1 MKTETKISSLALVCA
16 LCAVVV
22 TPAMSAAPV
31 RTLGGAGTYTSASSA
46 AASKTSGTA
55 ATRAG
60 AMRVLPSTTKATT
73 SAKTSTTSGTTSGAV
88 TSTRAAMTPRLSIG
102 KYLPHRVVG
111 TTTGGSSSGGSSSG
125 GTTGGE
131 FVDVNDPLWLRVAQL
146 PDKFDDLE
154 AGVGVLEERV
164 DALEQAAAD
173 GVVTDE
179 EFKTVQ
185 DSVAAVESQVAE
197 IENVIADLPADVVG
211 KTELQSEI
219 DAVKALI
226 PSADDLAAST
236 DVVQLKSDVSALQG
250 SVSDMEKSVTDLE
263 AALAAKQNVLTAGQY
278 IEIVNDTV
286 SLKYADL
293 VADLEK
299 IAGNTVDISYDDAT
313 HTLSWSI
320 DGGQESATITFDD
333 TYETIANVQAAD
345 KLLQES
351 IDDLEERVAALETQ
365 VLEFVKTA
373 DLEASVTALEG
384 LIAGKQAIG
393 DYAMAADL
401 TTVQNKLDEM
411 SKAGYV
417 TSGDLTELQAALQ
430 TEIEKKQ
437 NSGDYVLTTTLD
449 SVQSSLNEAIAA
461 RATADQLSSLKSELE
476 DKIAKVQ
483 AGGVEGLENYALKS
497 DVQSALATK
506 ADASALADYALKT
519 DLPTA
524 TSDLTND
531 SGFITDAAL
540 ADYASLADLEKAE
553 LAIAALQ
560 DADSA
565 MNIAIKALQDA
576 GYVTADTLNAKVVEL
591 TAADAALQV
600 AIENLEKTIPSIDGL
615 ASEEY
620 VNSMVEGLSAI
631 DDELRAAIKA
641 IKAPDVD
648 KAYVDSAV
656 ASLNSAID
664 GLKSADTTMQGVID
678 SINSTLTTLA
688 TKAEL
693 SQAVDDLQAA
703 IDEINAGNV
712 TLTNYYTKT
721 EADEKFA
728 AKADLGAL
736 AYEDT
741 VNASQ
746 ITSIDGSVINDGT
759 VTVDKIS
766 TGDEQM
772 AAGDFAM
779 LVSDGNGGVTWA
791 SVDVAE

>member
-1 MKTETKISSLALVCA
+1 MKTELKISSLALICA
-16 LCAVVV
+16 LCTVVA

-31 RTLGGAGTYTSASSA
+31 RSLGGAGTYTSASSA
-46 AASKTSGTA
+46 AASKTSGA
-55 ATRAG
+55 STRAG
-60 AMRVLPSTTKATT
+60 AMRVLPSTTKATS
-73 SAKTSTTSGTTSGAV
+73 SAKTSTTSATTSGAV
-88 TSTRAAMTPRLSIG
+88 TSTRVAMSPRLSIG
-102 KYLPHRVVG
+102 KYLPHRVVA
-111 TTTGGSSSGGSSSG
+111 TAPGGSSSGGSSSG

-164 DALEQAAAD
+164 DALEKAAAD

-197 IENVIADLPADVVG
+197 IENAIADLPADVVG

-226 PSADDLAAST
+226 PSADDLAASA
-236 DVVQLKSDVSALQG
+236 DVVQLKSDVSALQD
-250 SVSDMEKSVTDLE
+250 SVADMEKSVTDLE
-263 AALAAKQNVLTAGQY
+263 TALAAKQNVLTAGQY

-373 DLEASVTALEG
+373 ELEASVTALEG

-430 TEIEKKQ
+430 TEIDKKQ
-437 NSGDYVLTTTLD
+437 NSGDYVLTTTLNT
-449 SVQSSLNEAIAA
+449 VQSALNDAIAA
-461 RATADQLSSLKSELE
+461 RATADQLAALKTELE
-476 DKIAKVQ
+476 KQIAQVQ

-497 DVQSALATK
+497 DVESALATK
-506 ADASALADYALKT
+506 ADASALADYAL
-519 DLPTA
+519 
-524 TSDLTND
+524 
-531 SGFITDAAL
+531 
-540 ADYASLADLEKAE
+540 LADLESAE

-565 MNIAIKALQDA
+565 MDIAVKALQDA
-576 GYVTADTLNAKVVEL
+576 DKGFATSETLNAKVVEL
-591 TAADAALQV
+591 TAADAALQA
-600 AIENLEKTIPSIDGL
+600 AIESLEKTIPSIDGL
-615 ASEEY
+615 ATEEY
-620 VNSMVEGLSAI
+620 VNSMVEGLNAV
-631 DDELRAAIKA
+631 DDELRAALAA
-641 IKAPDVD
+641 IKEPDVD
-648 KAYVDSAV
+648 QAYVDAAV
-656 ASLNSAID
+656 ESLNSAID
-664 GLKSADTTMQGVID
+664 GLKSADTTMQGAID
-678 SINSTLTTLA
+678 SINSTLATLA
-688 TKAEL
+688 TKDEL
-693 SQAVDDLQAA
+693 KDAKDELQAA
-703 IDEINAGNV
+703 IDKINAGDV
-712 TLTNYYTKT
+712 ELANYYTKT
-721 EADEKFA
+721 EADNKFA
-728 AKADLGAL
+728 AKADLGVL
-736 AYEDT
+736 AYKDT
-741 VNASQ
+741 VEAAQ
-746 ITSIDGSVINDGT
+746 ITSIDGSVIEMGT

-766 TGDEQM
+766 TGDAEM
-772 AAGDFAM
+772 ADGDFAM

>member
-1 MKTETKISSLALVCA
+1 MKTELKISSLALICA
-16 LCAVVV
+16 LCTVVA

-31 RTLGGAGTYTSASSA
+31 RSLGGAGTYTSASSA
-46 AASKTSGTA
+46 AASKTSGA
-55 ATRAG
+55 STRAG
-60 AMRVLPSTTKATT
+60 AMRVLPSTTKATS
-73 SAKTSTTSGTTSGAV
+73 SAKTSTTSATTSGAV

-102 KYLPHRVVG
+102 KYLPHRVVA
-111 TTTGGSSSGGSSSG
+111 TAPGGSSSGGSSSG

-164 DALEQAAAD
+164 DALEKAAAD

-185 DSVAAVESQVAE
+185 DSVTAVESQVAE
-197 IENVIADLPADVVG
+197 IENAIADLPADVVG

-226 PSADDLAAST
+226 PSADDLAASA
-236 DVVQLKSDVSALQG
+236 DVVQLKSDVSALQD
-250 SVSDMEKSVTDLE
+250 SVADMEKSVTDLE
-263 AALAAKQNVLTAGQY
+263 AALATKQNVLTAGQY

-373 DLEASVTALEG
+373 DLEALVTALEG

-430 TEIEKKQ
+430 TEIDKKQ

-449 SVQSSLNEAIAA
+449 SVQSSLNDAIAS
-461 RATADQLSSLKSELE
+461 RATADQLAALKTELE
-476 DKIAKVQ
+476 KQIAQVQ

-497 DVQSALATK
+497 EVESALATK
-506 ADASALADYALKT
+506 ADASVLADYAL
-519 DLPTA
+519 
-524 TSDLTND
+524 
-531 SGFITDAAL
+531 
-540 ADYASLADLEKAE
+540 LADLESAE

-565 MNIAIKALQDA
+565 MDIAVKALQDA
-576 GYVTADTLNAKVVEL
+576 DKGFATSETLNAKVVEL
-591 TAADAALQV
+591 TAADAALQA
-600 AIENLEKTIPSIDGL
+600 AIESLEKTIPSIYGL
-615 ASEEY
+615 ATEEY
-620 VNSMVEGLSAI
+620 VNSMVEGLNAV

-641 IKAPDVD
+641 IKEPDVD
-648 KAYVDSAV
+648 QAYVDAAV
-656 ASLNSAID
+656 ESLNSAID
-664 GLKSADTTMQGVID
+664 GLKAADTTMQGAID
-678 SINSTLTTLA
+678 SINSTLATLA
-688 TKAEL
+688 TKDEL
-693 SQAVDDLQAA
+693 KDTKTELQAA
-703 IDEINAGNV
+703 IDKINAGDV
-712 TLTNYYTKT
+712 ELANYYTKT
-721 EADEKFA
+721 EADNKFA

-736 AYEDT
+736 AYKDT
-741 VNASQ
+741 VEAAQ
-746 ITSIDGSVINDGT
+746 ITSINGSVIEMGT
-759 VTVDKIS
+759 VTADKIS
-766 TGDEQM
+766 TGEEQM

>member
-1 MKTETKISSLALVCA
+1 MKTELKISSLALICA
-16 LCAVVV
+16 LCTVVA

-31 RTLGGAGTYTSASSA
+31 RSLGGAGTYTSASSA
-46 AASKTSGTA
+46 AASKTSGA
-55 ATRAG
+55 STRAG
-60 AMRVLPSTTKATT
+60 AMRVLPSTTKATS
-73 SAKTSTTSGTTSGAV
+73 SAKTSTTSAATSGAV

-102 KYLPHRVVG
+102 KYLPHRVVA
-111 TTTGGSSSGGSSSG
+111 TAPGGSSSGGSSSG

-164 DALEQAAAD
+164 DALEKAAAD

-197 IENVIADLPADVVG
+197 IENAIADLPADVVG

-226 PSADDLAAST
+226 PSADDLAASA
-236 DVVQLKSDVSALQG
+236 DVVQLKSDVSALQD
-250 SVSDMEKSVTDLE
+250 SVADMEKFVTDLE
-263 AALAAKQNVLTAGQY
+263 TALATKQNVLTAGQY

-345 KLLQES
+345 KRLQES

-365 VLEFVKTA
+365 ILDFAKTA
-373 DLEASVTALEG
+373 DVEAAMAELDA
-384 LIAGKQAIG
+384 LIATKQAIG
-393 DYAMAADL
+393 NYAQSEDL
-401 TTVQNKLDEM
+401 AKVQTKLTEM
-411 SKAGYV
+411 SEAGYV
-417 TSGDLTELQAALQ
+417 TSNELTNLLAALE
-430 TEIEKKQ
+430 TEIQGKQ
-437 NSGDYVLTTTLD
+437 DADDYVLTTTLNT
-449 SVQSSLNEAIAA
+449 VQSALNDAIAA
-461 RATADQLSSLKSELE
+461 RATADQLAALKTELE
-476 DKIAKVQ
+476 EQIAKVQ

-497 DVQSALATK
+497 EVESALATK
-506 ADASALADYALKT
+506 ADASVLADYAL
-519 DLPTA
+519 
-524 TSDLTND
+524 
-531 SGFITDAAL
+531 
-540 ADYASLADLEKAE
+540 LADLESAE

-565 MNIAIKALQDA
+565 MDIAVKALQDA
-576 GYVTADTLNAKVVEL
+576 DKGFATSETLNAKVVEL
-591 TAADAALQV
+591 TAADAALQA
-600 AIENLEKTIPSIDGL
+600 AIESLEKTIPSIDGL
-615 ASEEY
+615 ATEEY
-620 VNSMVEGLSAI
+620 VNSMVEGLSAV

-641 IKAPDVD
+641 IKEPDVD
-648 KAYVDSAV
+648 QAYVDAAV
-656 ASLNSAID
+656 ESLNSAID
-664 GLKSADTTMQGVID
+664 GLKAADTTMQGAID
-678 SINSTLTTLA
+678 SINSTLATLA
-688 TKAEL
+688 TKNELKDAKAE
-693 SQAVDDLQAA
+693 LQAA
-703 IDEINAGNV
+703 IDKINAGDV
-712 TLTNYYTKT
+712 ELANYYTKT
-721 EADEKFA
+721 EADNKFA

-736 AYEDT
+736 AYKDT
-741 VNASQ
+741 VEAAQ
-746 ITSIDGSVINDGT
+746 ITSINGSVIEMGT
-759 VTVDKIS
+759 VTADKIS
-766 TGDEQM
+766 TGEEQM

>member
-1 MKTETKISSLALVCA
+1 MKTELKISSLALICA
-16 LCAVVV
+16 LCTVVA

-31 RTLGGAGTYTSASSA
+31 RSLGGAGTYTSASSA
-46 AASKTSGTA
+46 AASKTSGA
-55 ATRAG
+55 STRAG
-60 AMRVLPSTTKATT
+60 AMRVLPSTTKATSST
-73 SAKTSTTSGTTSGAV
+73 KTSTTSATTSGAV
-88 TSTRAAMTPRLSIG
+88 TSTRAAMSPRLSIG
-102 KYLPHRVVG
+102 KYLPHRVVA
-111 TTTGGSSSGGSSSG
+111 TAPGGSSSGGSSSG
-125 GTTGGE
+125 GTTDGE

-164 DALEQAAAD
+164 DALEKAAAD

-197 IENVIADLPADVVG
+197 IENAIADLPADVVG

-226 PSADDLAAST
+226 PSADDLAASA
-236 DVVQLKSDVSALQG
+236 DVVQLKSDVSALQD
-250 SVSDMEKSVTDLE
+250 SVADMEKSVTDLE
-263 AALAAKQNVLTAGQY
+263 AALATKQNVLTAGQY

-373 DLEASVTALEG
+373 ELEASVTALEG

-417 TSGDLTELQAALQ
+417 TSGDLTELQVALQ
-430 TEIEKKQ
+430 TEIDKKQ

-449 SVQSSLNEAIAA
+449 SVQSSLNDAIAA
-461 RATADQLSSLKSELE
+461 RATADQLAALKTELE
-476 DKIAKVQ
+476 KQIAQVQ

-497 DVQSALATK
+497 DVESALAAK
-506 ADASALADYALKT
+506 ADASVLADYAL
-519 DLPTA
+519 
-524 TSDLTND
+524 
-531 SGFITDAAL
+531 
-540 ADYASLADLEKAE
+540 LADLESAE

-565 MNIAIKALQDA
+565 MDIAVKALQDA
-576 GYVTADTLNAKVVEL
+576 DKGFATSETLNAKVVEL
-591 TAADAALQV
+591 TAADAALQA
-600 AIENLEKTIPSIDGL
+600 AIESLEKTIPSIDGL
-615 ASEEY
+615 ATEEY
-620 VNSMVEGLSAI
+620 VNSMVEGLNAV

-641 IKAPDVD
+641 IKEPDVD
-648 KAYVDSAV
+648 QAYVDAAV
-656 ASLNSAID
+656 ESLNSAID
-664 GLKSADTTMQGVID
+664 GLKAADTTMQGAID
-678 SINSTLTTLA
+678 SINSTLATLA
-688 TKAEL
+688 TKDEL
-693 SQAVDDLQAA
+693 KDAKDELQAA
-703 IDEINAGNV
+703 IDKINAGDV
-712 TLTNYYTKT
+712 ELANYYTKT
-721 EADEKFA
+721 EADNKFA

-736 AYEDT
+736 AYKDT
-741 VNASQ
+741 VEAAQ
-746 ITSIDGSVINDGT
+746 ITSIDGSVIEMGT

-766 TGDEQM
+766 TGSEQM

>member
-1 MKTETKISSLALVCA
+1 MWYYIHKQREDMKTELKISSLALICA
-16 LCAVVV
+16 LCTVVA

-31 RTLGGAGTYTSASSA
+31 RSLGGAGTYTSASSA
-46 AASKTSGTA
+46 AASKTSGA
-55 ATRAG
+55 STRAG
-60 AMRVLPSTTKATT
+60 AMRVLPSTTKATS
-73 SAKTSTTSGTTSGAV
+73 SAKTSTTSAT

-102 KYLPHRVVG
+102 KYLGGTPVKVV
-111 TTTGGSSSGGSSSG
+111 TGGSSSGGSSSG

-164 DALEQAAAD
+164 DALEKAAAD

-197 IENVIADLPADVVG
+197 IENAIADLPADVVG

-226 PSADDLAAST
+226 PSADDLAASA
-236 DVVQLKSDVSALQG
+236 DVVQLKTDVSALQD
-250 SVSDMEKSVTDLE
+250 SVADMEKSVTDLE

-373 DLEASVTALEG
+373 ELEASVTALEG
-384 LIAGKQAIG
+384 LIDGKQAIG

-430 TEIEKKQ
+430 TEIDKKQ
-437 NSGDYVLTTTLD
+437 NSGDYVLTTTLNT
-449 SVQSSLNEAIAA
+449 VQSALNDAIAA
-461 RATADQLSSLKSELE
+461 RATADQLASLKKELE

-497 DVQSALATK
+497 EVESALATK
-506 ADASALADYALKT
+506 ADASVLEDYAL
-519 DLPTA
+519 
-524 TSDLTND
+524 
-531 SGFITDAAL
+531 
-540 ADYASLADLEKAE
+540 LADLESAE

-565 MNIAIKALQDA
+565 MDIAVKALQDA
-576 GYVTADTLNAKVVEL
+576 DKGFATSETLNAKVVEL
-591 TAADAALQV
+591 TAADAALQA
-600 AIENLEKTIPSIDGL
+600 AIESLEKTIPSIDGL
-615 ASEEY
+615 ATEEY
-620 VNSMVEGLSAI
+620 VNSMVEGLNAV

-641 IKAPDVD
+641 IKEPDVD
-648 KAYVDSAV
+648 QAYVDAAV
-656 ASLNSAID
+656 ESLNSAID
-664 GLKSADTTMQGVID
+664 GLKAADTTMQGAID
-678 SINSTLTTLA
+678 SINSTLATLA
-688 TKAEL
+688 TKDEL
-693 SQAVDDLQAA
+693 KDAKDELQAA
-703 IDEINAGNV
+703 IDKINAGDV
-712 TLTNYYTKT
+712 ELANYYTKT
-721 EADEKFA
+721 EADNKFA
-728 AKADLGAL
+728 AKANLGAL
-736 AYEDT
+736 AYKDT
-741 VNASQ
+741 VEAAQ
-746 ITSIDGSVINDGT
+746 ITSINGSVIEMGT
-759 VTVDKIS
+759 VTADKIS
-766 TGDEQM
+766 TGEEQM

>member
-1 MKTETKISSLALVCA
+1 MKTELKISSLALICA
-16 LCAVVV
+16 LCTVVA

-31 RTLGGAGTYTSASSA
+31 RSLGGAGTYTSASSA
-46 AASKTSGTA
+46 AASKTSGA
-55 ATRAG
+55 STRAG
-60 AMRVLPSTTKATT
+60 AMRVLPSTTKATS
-73 SAKTSTTSGTTSGAV
+73 SAKTSTTSATTSGAV
-88 TSTRAAMTPRLSIG
+88 TSTRAAMSPRLSIG
-102 KYLPHRVVG
+102 KYLGGTPVKVV
-111 TTTGGSSSGGSSSG
+111 TGGSSSGGSSSG

-164 DALEQAAAD
+164 DALEKAAAD

-197 IENVIADLPADVVG
+197 IENAIADLPADVVG

-226 PSADDLAAST
+226 PSADDLAASA
-236 DVVQLKSDVSALQG
+236 DVVQLKTDVSALQG
-250 SVSDMEKSVTDLE
+250 SVADMEKSVTDLE
-263 AALAAKQNVLTAGQY
+263 AALATKQNVLTAGQY

-373 DLEASVTALEG
+373 ELEASVTALEG

-430 TEIEKKQ
+430 TEIDKKQ
-437 NSGDYVLTTTLD
+437 NSGDYVLTTTLN
-449 SVQSSLNEAIAA
+449 SVQSSLNDAIAA
-461 RATADQLSSLKSELE
+461 RATADQLAALKTELE
-476 DKIAKVQ
+476 EQIAQVQ

-497 DVQSALATK
+497 EVESALVTK
-506 ADASALADYALKT
+506 ADASVLADYAL
-519 DLPTA
+519 
-524 TSDLTND
+524 
-531 SGFITDAAL
+531 
-540 ADYASLADLEKAE
+540 LADLESAE

-565 MNIAIKALQDA
+565 MDIAVKALQDA
-576 GYVTADTLNAKVVEL
+576 DKGFATSETLNAKVVEL
-591 TAADAALQV
+591 TAADAALQA
-600 AIENLEKTIPSIDGL
+600 AIESLENTIPSIDGL
-615 ASEEY
+615 ATEEY
-620 VNSMVEGLSAI
+620 VNSMVEGLSAV

-641 IKAPDVD
+641 IKEPDVD
-648 KAYVDSAV
+648 QAYVDAAV
-656 ASLNSAID
+656 ESLNSAID
-664 GLKSADTTMQGVID
+664 GLKAADTTMQGAID
-678 SINSTLTTLA
+678 SINSTLATLA
-688 TKAEL
+688 TKDELKDTKAE
-693 SQAVDDLQAA
+693 LQAA
-703 IDEINAGNV
+703 IDKINAGDV
-712 TLTNYYTKT
+712 ELANYYTKT
-721 EADEKFA
+721 EADNKFA

-736 AYEDT
+736 AYKDT
-741 VNASQ
+741 VEAAQ
-746 ITSIDGSVINDGT
+746 ITSIDGSVIEMGT
-759 VTVDKIS
+759 VTADKIS
-766 TGDEQM
+766 TGNEQM

>member
-1 MKTETKISSLALVCA
+1 MKTELKISSLALICA
-16 LCAVVV
+16 LCTVVA

-31 RTLGGAGTYTSASSA
+31 RSLGGAGTYTSASSA
-46 AASKTSGTA
+46 AASKTSGA
-55 ATRAG
+55 STRAG
-60 AMRVLPSTTKATT
+60 AMRVLPSTTKATS
-73 SAKTSTTSGTTSGAV
+73 SAKTSTTSATTSGAV

-102 KYLPHRVVG
+102 KYLPHRVVA
-111 TTTGGSSSGGSSSG
+111 TAPGGSSSGGSSSG

-164 DALEQAAAD
+164 DALEKAAAD

-197 IENVIADLPADVVG
+197 IENAIADLPADVVG

-226 PSADDLAAST
+226 PSADDLAASA
-236 DVVQLKSDVSALQG
+236 DVVQLKSDVSALQD
-250 SVSDMEKSVTDLE
+250 SVADMEKSVTDLE
-263 AALAAKQNVLTAGQY
+263 AALATKQNVLTAGQY

-373 DLEASVTALEG
+373 ELEASVTALEG

-430 TEIEKKQ
+430 TEIDKKQ

-449 SVQSSLNEAIAA
+449 SVQSSLNDAIAA
-461 RATADQLSSLKSELE
+461 RATADQLAALKTELE
-476 DKIAKVQ
+476 KQIAQVQ

-497 DVQSALATK
+497 EVESALATK
-506 ADASALADYALKT
+506 ADASVLADYAL
-519 DLPTA
+519 
-524 TSDLTND
+524 
-531 SGFITDAAL
+531 
-540 ADYASLADLEKAE
+540 LADLESAE

-565 MNIAIKALQDA
+565 MDIAVKALQDA
-576 GYVTADTLNAKVVEL
+576 DKGFATSETLNAKVVEL
-591 TAADAALQV
+591 TAADAALQA
-600 AIENLEKTIPSIDGL
+600 AIESLEKTIPSIDGL
-615 ASEEY
+615 ATEEY
-620 VNSMVEGLSAI
+620 VNSMVEGLNAV

-641 IKAPDVD
+641 IKEPDVD
-648 KAYVDSAV
+648 QAYVDAAV
-656 ASLNSAID
+656 ESLNSAID
-664 GLKSADTTMQGVID
+664 GLKSADTTMQGAID
-678 SINSTLTTLA
+678 SINSTLATLA
-688 TKAEL
+688 TKDEL
-693 SQAVDDLQAA
+693 KDAKDELQAA
-703 IDEINAGNV
+703 IDKINAGDV
-712 TLTNYYTKT
+712 ELANYYTKT
-721 EADEKFA
+721 EADNKFA

-736 AYEDT
+736 AYKDT
-741 VNASQ
+741 VEAAQ
-746 ITSIDGSVINDGT
+746 ITSINGSVIEMGT
-759 VTVDKIS
+759 VTADKIS
-766 TGDEQM
+766 TGEEQM

>member
-1 MKTETKISSLALVCA
+1 MKTELKISSLALICA
-16 LCAVVV
+16 LCTVVA

-31 RTLGGAGTYTSASSA
+31 RSLGGAGTYTSASSA
-46 AASKTSGTA
+46 AASKTSGA
-55 ATRAG
+55 STRAG
-60 AMRVLPSTTKATT
+60 AMRVLPSTTKATS
-73 SAKTSTTSGTTSGAV
+73 SAKTSTTSAT
-88 TSTRAAMTPRLSIG
+88 TSTRAAMSPRLSIG
-102 KYLPHRVVG
+102 KYLPHRVVA
-111 TTTGGSSSGGSSSG
+111 TAPGGSSSGGSSSG

-164 DALEQAAAD
+164 DALEKAAAD

-197 IENVIADLPADVVG
+197 IENAIADLPADVVG

-226 PSADDLAAST
+226 PSADDLAASA
-236 DVVQLKSDVSALQG
+236 DVVQLKTDVSALQD
-250 SVSDMEKSVTDLE
+250 SVADMEKSVTDLE
-263 AALAAKQNVLTAGQY
+263 AALATKQNVLTAGQY

-373 DLEASVTALEG
+373 ELEASVTALEG

-430 TEIEKKQ
+430 TEIDKKQ

-449 SVQSSLNEAIAA
+449 SVQSSLNDAIAA
-461 RATADQLSSLKSELE
+461 RATADQLAALKTELE
-476 DKIAKVQ
+476 KQIAQVQ

-497 DVQSALATK
+497 EVESALATK
-506 ADASALADYALKT
+506 ADASVLADYAL
-519 DLPTA
+519 
-524 TSDLTND
+524 
-531 SGFITDAAL
+531 
-540 ADYASLADLEKAE
+540 LADLESAE

-565 MNIAIKALQDA
+565 MDIAVKALQDA
-576 GYVTADTLNAKVVEL
+576 DKGFATSETLNAKVVEL
-591 TAADAALQV
+591 TAADAALQA
-600 AIENLEKTIPSIDGL
+600 AIESLEKTIPSIDGL
-615 ASEEY
+615 ATEEY
-620 VNSMVEGLSAI
+620 VNSMVEGLNAV

-641 IKAPDVD
+641 IKEPDVD
-648 KAYVDSAV
+648 QAYVDAAV
-656 ASLNSAID
+656 ESLNSAID
-664 GLKSADTTMQGVID
+664 GLKAADTTMQGAID
-678 SINSTLTTLA
+678 SINSTLATLA
-688 TKAEL
+688 TKNELKDAKAE
-693 SQAVDDLQAA
+693 LQAA
-703 IDEINAGNV
+703 IDKINAGDV
-712 TLTNYYTKT
+712 ELANYYTKT
-721 EADEKFA
+721 EADNKFA

-736 AYEDT
+736 AYKDT
-741 VNASQ
+741 VEAAQ
-746 ITSIDGSVINDGT
+746 ITSINGSVIEMGT
-759 VTVDKIS
+759 VTADKIS
-766 TGDEQM
+766 TGSEQM

>member
-1 MKTETKISSLALVCA
+1 MKTELKISSLALICA
-16 LCAVVV
+16 LCTVVA

-31 RTLGGAGTYTSASSA
+31 RSLGGAGTYTSASSA
-46 AASKTSGTA
+46 AASKTSGA
-55 ATRAG
+55 STRAG
-60 AMRVLPSTTKATT
+60 AMRVLPSTTKATS
-73 SAKTSTTSGTTSGAV
+73 SAKTSTTSATTSGAV

-102 KYLPHRVVG
+102 KYLPHRVVA
-111 TTTGGSSSGGSSSG
+111 TAPGGSSSGGSSSG

-164 DALEQAAAD
+164 DALEKAAAD

-185 DSVAAVESQVAE
+185 DSVTAVESQVAE
-197 IENVIADLPADVVG
+197 IENAIADLPADVVG

-226 PSADDLAAST
+226 PSADDLAASA
-236 DVVQLKSDVSALQG
+236 DVVQLKSDVSALQD
-250 SVSDMEKSVTDLE
+250 SVADMEKSVTDLE
-263 AALAAKQNVLTAGQY
+263 TALATKQNVLTAGQY

-373 DLEASVTALEG
+373 ELEASVTALEG

-430 TEIEKKQ
+430 TEIDKKQ

-449 SVQSSLNEAIAA
+449 SVQSSLNDAIAA
-461 RATADQLSSLKSELE
+461 RATADQLAALKTELE
-476 DKIAKVQ
+476 EQIAKVQ

-497 DVQSALATK
+497 Q
-506 ADASALADYALKT
+506 
-519 DLPTA
+519 LPTA
-524 TSDLTND
+524 TSQLTND
-531 SGFITDAAL
+531 SGFITDDAL
-540 ADYASLADLEKAE
+540 ANYAPLADLESAE

-565 MNIAIKALQDA
+565 MDIAVKALQDA
-576 GYVTADTLNAKVVEL
+576 DKGFATSETLNAKVVEL
-591 TAADAALQV
+591 TAADAALQA
-600 AIENLEKTIPSIDGL
+600 AIESLEKTIPSIDGL
-615 ASEEY
+615 ATEEY
-620 VNSMVEGLSAI
+620 VNSMVEGLSAV

-641 IKAPDVD
+641 IKEPDVD
-648 KAYVDSAV
+648 QAYVDAAV
-656 ASLNSAID
+656 ESLNSAID
-664 GLKSADTTMQGVID
+664 GLKSADTTMQGAID
-678 SINSTLTTLA
+678 SINSTLATLVTKDELKD
-688 TKAEL
+688 TKAE
-693 SQAVDDLQAA
+693 LQAA
-703 IDEINAGNV
+703 IDKINAGDV
-712 TLTNYYTKT
+712 ELANYYTKT
-721 EADEKFA
+721 EADNKFA

-736 AYEDT
+736 AYKDT
-741 VNASQ
+741 VEAAQ
-746 ITSIDGSVINDGT
+746 ITSIDGSVIEMGT
-759 VTVDKIS
+759 VTADKIS
-766 TGDEQM
+766 TGSEQM

>member
-1 MKTETKISSLALVCA
+1 MKTELKISSLALICA
-16 LCAVVV
+16 LCTVVA

-31 RTLGGAGTYTSASSA
+31 RSLGGAGTYTSASSA
-46 AASKTSGTA
+46 AASKTSGA
-55 ATRAG
+55 STRAG
-60 AMRVLPSTTKATT
+60 AMRVLPSTTKATS
-73 SAKTSTTSGTTSGAV
+73 SAKTSTTSAT

-102 KYLPHRVVG
+102 KYLPHRVVA
-111 TTTGGSSSGGSSSG
+111 TAPGGSSSGGSSSG

-164 DALEQAAAD
+164 DALEKAAAD

-197 IENVIADLPADVVG
+197 IENAIADLPADVVG

-226 PSADDLAAST
+226 PSADDLAASA
-236 DVVQLKSDVSALQG
+236 DVVQLKTDVSALQD
-250 SVSDMEKSVTDLE
+250 SVADMEKSVTDLD
-263 AALAAKQNVLTAGQY
+263 AALATKQNVLTAGQY

-345 KLLQES
+345 KRLQES

-365 VLEFVKTA
+365 ILDFAKTA
-373 DLEASVTALEG
+373 DVEAAMEELDA
-384 LIAGKQAIG
+384 LIATKQAIG
-393 DYAMAADL
+393 NYAQSEDL
-401 TTVQNKLDEM
+401 AKVQTKLTEM
-411 SKAGYV
+411 SEAGYV
-417 TSGDLTELQAALQ
+417 TSNELTKLLAALE
-430 TEIEKKQ
+430 TEIQGKQ
-437 NSGDYVLTTTLD
+437 DADDYVLTTTLNT
-449 SVQSSLNEAIAA
+449 VQSALNDAIAA
-461 RATADQLSSLKSELE
+461 RATADQLAALKTELE
-476 DKIAKVQ
+476 KQIAQVQ

-497 DVQSALATK
+497 EVE
-506 ADASALADYALKT
+506 SALADYAL
-519 DLPTA
+519 
-524 TSDLTND
+524 
-531 SGFITDAAL
+531 
-540 ADYASLADLEKAE
+540 LADLESAE
-553 LAIAALQ
+553 LTIAALQ

-565 MNIAIKALQDA
+565 MDITVKALQDA
-576 GYVTADTLNAKVVEL
+576 DKGFATSETLNAKVVEL
-591 TAADAALQV
+591 TAADAALRA
-600 AIENLEKTIPSIDGL
+600 AIESLEKTIPSIDGL
-615 ASEEY
+615 ATEEY
-620 VNSMVEGLSAI
+620 VNSMVEGLNAV

-641 IKAPDVD
+641 IKESGVD
-648 KAYVDSAV
+648 QAYVDAAV
-656 ASLNSAID
+656 ESLNSAID
-664 GLKSADTTMQGVID
+664 GLKSADTTMQGAID
-678 SINSTLTTLA
+678 SINSTLATLA
-688 TKAEL
+688 TKDEL
-693 SQAVDDLQAA
+693 EDAKDELQAA
-703 IDEINAGNV
+703 IDKINAGDIE
-712 TLTNYYTKT
+712 LANYYTKT
-721 EADEKFA
+721 EADNKFA

-736 AYEDT
+736 AYKDT
-741 VNASQ
+741 VEAAQ
-746 ITSIDGSVINDGT
+746 ITSIDGSVIEMGT
-759 VTVDKIS
+759 VTADKIS
-766 TGDEQM
+766 TGSEQM

>member
-1 MKTETKISSLALVCA
+1 MKTELKISSLALVCA
-16 LCAVVV
+16 LCTVVA

-31 RTLGGAGTYTSASSA
+31 RSLGGAGTYTSASSA
-46 AASKTSGTA
+46 AASKTSGA
-55 ATRAG
+55 STRAG
-60 AMRVLPSTTKATT
+60 AMRVLPSTTKATS
-73 SAKTSTTSGTTSGAV
+73 SAKTSTASAT
-88 TSTRAAMTPRLSIG
+88 TSTRAAMSPRLSIG
-102 KYLPHRVVG
+102 KYLGGTPVKVV
-111 TTTGGSSSGGSSSG
+111 TGGSSSGGSSSG

-164 DALEQAAAD
+164 DALEKAAAD

-197 IENVIADLPADVVG
+197 IENAIADLPADVVG

-226 PSADDLAAST
+226 PSADDLAASA
-236 DVVQLKSDVSALQG
+236 DVVQLKTDVSALQD
-250 SVSDMEKSVTDLE
+250 SVADMEKSVTDLE
-263 AALAAKQNVLTAGQY
+263 AALATKQNVLTAGQY

-345 KLLQES
+345 KRLQES

-373 DLEASVTALEG
+373 ELEASVTALEG

-417 TSGDLTELQAALQ
+417 TSGDLTDLQAALQ
-430 TEIEKKQ
+430 TEIDKKQ

-449 SVQSSLNEAIAA
+449 SVQSSLNDAIAA
-461 RATADQLSSLKSELE
+461 RATADQLAALKTELE
-476 DKIAKVQ
+476 KQIAQVQ

-497 DVQSALATK
+497 EVESALATK
-506 ADASALADYALKT
+506 ADASVLEDYAL
-519 DLPTA
+519 
-524 TSDLTND
+524 
-531 SGFITDAAL
+531 
-540 ADYASLADLEKAE
+540 LADLESAE

-565 MNIAIKALQDA
+565 MDIAVKALQDA
-576 GYVTADTLNAKVVEL
+576 DKGFATSETLNAKVVEL
-591 TAADAALQV
+591 TAADAALQA
-600 AIENLEKTIPSIDGL
+600 AIESLEKTIPSIDGL
-615 ASEEY
+615 ATEEY
-620 VNSMVEGLSAI
+620 VNSMVEGLSAV

-641 IKAPDVD
+641 IKEPDVD
-648 KAYVDSAV
+648 QAYVDAAV
-656 ASLNSAID
+656 ESLNSAID
-664 GLKSADTTMQGVID
+664 GLKSADTTMQGAID
-678 SINSTLTTLA
+678 SINSTLATLA
-688 TKAEL
+688 TKDEL
-693 SQAVDDLQAA
+693 KDAKDELQAA
-703 IDEINAGNV
+703 IDKINAGDV
-712 TLTNYYTKT
+712 ELANYYTKT
-721 EADEKFA
+721 EADNKFA

-736 AYEDT
+736 AYKDT
-741 VNASQ
+741 VEAAQ
-746 ITSIDGSVINDGT
+746 ITSINGSVIEMGT
-759 VTVDKIS
+759 VTADKIS
-766 TGDEQM
+766 TGSEQM

>member
-1 MKTETKISSLALVCA
+1 MKTELKISSLALICA
-16 LCAVVV
+16 LCTVVA

-31 RTLGGAGTYTSASSA
+31 RSLGGAGTYTSASSA
-46 AASKTSGTA
+46 AASKTSGA
-55 ATRAG
+55 STRAG
-60 AMRVLPSTTKATT
+60 AMRVLPSTTKATS
-73 SAKTSTTSGTTSGAV
+73 SAKTSTTSATTSGAV
-88 TSTRAAMTPRLSIG
+88 TSTRAAMSPRLSIG
-102 KYLPHRVVG
+102 KYLPHRVVA
-111 TTTGGSSSGGSSSG
+111 TAPGGSSSGGSSSG

-131 FVDVNDPLWLRVAQL
+131 FVDVNDPLWVRVAQL

-164 DALEQAAAD
+164 DALEKAAAD

-179 EFKTVQ
+179 ELKTVQ

-197 IENVIADLPADVVG
+197 IENAIADLPADVVG

-226 PSADDLAAST
+226 PSADDLAASA
-236 DVVQLKSDVSALQG
+236 DVVQLKSDVSALQD
-250 SVSDMEKSVTDLE
+250 SVADMEKSVTDLE
-263 AALAAKQNVLTAGQY
+263 TALATKQNVLTAGQY

-373 DLEASVTALEG
+373 ELEASVTALEG

-430 TEIEKKQ
+430 TEIDKKQ
-437 NSGDYVLTTTLD
+437 NSGDYVLTTTLN
-449 SVQSSLNEAIAA
+449 SVQSSLNDAIAA
-461 RATADQLSSLKSELE
+461 RATADQLAALKTELE
-476 DKIAKVQ
+476 KQIAQVQ

-497 DVQSALATK
+497 EVESALATK
-506 ADASALADYALKT
+506 ADASVLADYAL
-519 DLPTA
+519 
-524 TSDLTND
+524 
-531 SGFITDAAL
+531 
-540 ADYASLADLEKAE
+540 LADLESAE

-565 MNIAIKALQDA
+565 MDIAVKALQDA
-576 GYVTADTLNAKVVEL
+576 DKGFATSETLNAKVVEL

-600 AIENLEKTIPSIDGL
+600 AIESLEKTIPSIDGL
-615 ASEEY
+615 ATEEY
-620 VNSMVEGLSAI
+620 VNSMVEGLNAV

-641 IKAPDVD
+641 IKESGVD
-648 KAYVDSAV
+648 QAYVDAAV
-656 ASLNSAID
+656 ESLNSAID
-664 GLKSADTTMQGVID
+664 ALKSADTTMQGAID
-678 SINSTLTTLA
+678 SINSTLATLA
-688 TKAEL
+688 TKDEL
-693 SQAVDDLQAA
+693 KDAKDELQAA
-703 IDEINAGNV
+703 IDKINAGDV
-712 TLTNYYTKT
+712 ELANYYTKT
-721 EADEKFA
+721 EADNKFA

-736 AYEDT
+736 AYKDT
-741 VNASQ
+741 VEAAQ
-746 ITSIDGSVINDGT
+746 ITSIDGSVIEMGT

-766 TGDEQM
+766 TGDAEM
-772 AAGDFAM
+772 ADGDFAM

>member
-1 MKTETKISSLALVCA
+1 MKTELKISSLALICA
-16 LCAVVV
+16 LCTVVA

-31 RTLGGAGTYTSASSA
+31 RSLGGAGTYTSASSA
-46 AASKTSGTA
+46 AASKTSGA
-55 ATRAG
+55 STRAG
-60 AMRVLPSTTKATT
+60 AMRVLPSTTKATS
-73 SAKTSTTSGTTSGAV
+73 SAKTSTASAT
-88 TSTRAAMTPRLSIG
+88 TSTRAAMSPRLSIG
-102 KYLPHRVVG
+102 KYLPHRVVA
-111 TTTGGSSSGGSSSG
+111 TAPGGSSSGGSSSG

-164 DALEQAAAD
+164 DALEKAAAD

-185 DSVAAVESQVAE
+185 DSVTAVESQVAE
-197 IENVIADLPADVVG
+197 IENAIADLPADVVG

-226 PSADDLAAST
+226 PSADDLAASA
-236 DVVQLKSDVSALQG
+236 DVVQLKSDVSALQD
-250 SVSDMEKSVTDLE
+250 SVADMEKSVTDLE
-263 AALAAKQNVLTAGQY
+263 AALATKQNVLTAGQY

-313 HTLSWSI
+313 RTLSWSI

-430 TEIEKKQ
+430 TEIDKKQ
-437 NSGDYVLTTTLD
+437 NSGDYVLTTTLN
-449 SVQSSLNEAIAA
+449 SVQSSLNDAIAA
-461 RATADQLSSLKSELE
+461 RATADQLAALKTELE
-476 DKIAKVQ
+476 KQIAQVQ

-497 DVQSALATK
+497 EVESALATK
-506 ADASALADYALKT
+506 ADASVLADYAL
-519 DLPTA
+519 
-524 TSDLTND
+524 
-531 SGFITDAAL
+531 
-540 ADYASLADLEKAE
+540 LADLESAE

-565 MNIAIKALQDA
+565 MDIAVKALQDA
-576 GYVTADTLNAKVVEL
+576 DKGFATSETLNAKVVEL
-591 TAADAALQV
+591 TAADAALQA
-600 AIENLEKTIPSIDGL
+600 AIESLEKTIPSIDGL
-615 ASEEY
+615 ATEEY
-620 VNSMVEGLSAI
+620 VNSMVEGLSAV

-641 IKAPDVD
+641 IKEPDVD
-648 KAYVDSAV
+648 QAYVDAAV
-656 ASLNSAID
+656 ESLNSAID
-664 GLKSADTTMQGVID
+664 GLKAADTTMQGAID
-678 SINSTLTTLA
+678 SINSTLATLA
-688 TKAEL
+688 TKDEL
-693 SQAVDDLQAA
+693 KDAKDELQAA
-703 IDEINAGNV
+703 IDKINAGDV
-712 TLTNYYTKT
+712 ELANYYTKT
-721 EADEKFA
+721 EADNKFA

-736 AYEDT
+736 AYKDT
-741 VNASQ
+741 VEAAQ
-746 ITSIDGSVINDGT
+746 ITSINGSVIEMGT
-759 VTVDKIS
+759 VTADKIS
-766 TGDEQM
+766 TGEEQM